1 MSGNQNP
8 ALIQFSQ
15 NVYLLPLA
23 TNIGVIAMEQ
33 NDGTVNICLIESGND
48 DAQAAVILEKIKAF
62 FDAESCKVTL
72 KAVINTHSHAD
83 HCGGNDFLR
92 KNTRCEVWAS
102 EGEAAIMQCPV
113 IETGLIWGGMPVQEL
128 ETRYFVAQPCAADR
142 TFKNDAVFYIEEKIK
157 VEVISLKGH
166 YIDQTGFL
174 LTDTDGKKTLFA
186 GDALSG
192 RNALKRYW
200 IQYLFDEKQSK
211 ESLSRLSHIKADFYV
226 PGHGDFVTQIEG
238 LVELNLLALL
248 ETENLI
254 LDELK
259 TPKTSEEILKAV
271 ADRNSLNLKLSQYV
285 LIGCTL
291 RSYLSA
297 LAGEGRIRYE
307 IKENKML
314 WQLK

>member
-23 TNIGVIAMEQ
+23 TNIGVIALEQ
-33 NDGTVNICLIESGND
+33 SDGTVNIYLIESGND
-48 DAQAAVILEKIKAF
+48 DAQAAVILEKVKEF
-62 FDAESCKVTL
+62 FSTDSRTVTL

-92 KNTRCEVWAS
+92 KNTGCEVWAS

-192 RNALKRYW
+192 RNAIKRYW

-211 ESLSRLSHIKADFYV
+211 ESLNKLSHIKADFYV

-259 TPKTSEEILKAV
+259 TPRTSEEILKAV

-297 LAGEGRIRYE
+297 LADEGRIRYE
-307 IKENKML
+307 ITENKML
-314 WQLK
+314 WQIK